1 MIRPRARDRVV
12 PEMAYTR
19 GVRTVP
25 SLLLVLS
32 LLLPASGFAQ
42 AGMAPC
48 PMQDQ
53 GLHDPMASERAP
65 CCDELPSGTGDPCQ
79 SGLACPLLQ
88 SLTLLPL
95 LQVPAFESAPG
106 IDTAPP
112 PLQARPHPAT
122 IWRPPSLS

>member
-19 GVRTVP
+19 RVRTVP

-32 LLLPASGFAQ
+32 LLWQASGFAH
-42 AGMAPC
+42 AGVPPC
-48 PMQDQ
+48 PMEEQ
-53 GLHDPMASERAP
+53 GPHAPMASERAP
-65 CCDELPSGTGDPCQ
+65 CCDELPPGTGDPCQ
-79 SGLACPLLQ
+79 SWLACPLLQ

-95 LQVPAFESAPG
+95 LMVPAFEPAPG
-106 IDTAPP
+106 IESVPP
-112 PLQARPHPAT
+112 PLHARPQPAT